1 MEKGI
6 EGRRMKGKGSGM
18 RTGNGGEVGGKEE

>member
-6 EGRRMKGKGSGM
+6 EGRRRRMKTDE
-18 RTGNGGEVGGKEE
+18 REEEEELKVKDEK